1 MSQPKNASKLRFDIL
16 RLCGLILV
24 LTGAVSLILLTPSI
38 SSPAAVS
45 AVLALM
51 LSPVTD
57 SLERRGFTRSSAI
70 TLLFLGG
77 FALLALAFFWAAHTA
92 MGEWEGLRVSAP
104 RYFESTLAQLKQ
116 LEADLKGRYPALQS
130 VQVTDK
136 FDEWGKATG
145 RWFLLNAPGFM
156 GALFTHLLV
165 VPLLTFALLK
175 DGRILR
181 KKIFEHVPNRF
192 FETIFMVT
200 SRISASL
207 SDYLRA
213 KIVEAALVGL
223 LTALGLMAVGEPY
236 ALVLGAI
243 AGLGNI
249 IPYIGPVL
257 GAVPSILVVWL
268 DPPLRQLLLPV
279 IGVHVV
285 ANVVDTA
292 VIFPVVVA
300 KLVNLHPI
308 IMVLA
313 VMVGGQYYG
322 LVGMLISIPVATAVK
337 IVFQEIRVAVQD
349 RTPYQKAGS
358 SGAAT

>member
-1 MSQPKNASKLRFDIL
+1 MPRSKAVSKLRIDIL
-16 RLCGLILV
+16 RLCGLIFV
-24 LTGAVSLILLTPSI
+24 LAGAVSLILLTPSI

-57 SLERRGFTRSSAI
+57 ALERRGFTRGSAI

-77 FALLALAFFWAAHTA
+77 FALMGLTSVWIARTA
-92 MGEWEGLRVSAP
+92 MSEWEGLRVSAP
-104 RYFESTLAQLKQ
+104 RYFVSTLTQLQ
-116 LEADLKGRYPALQS
+116 QFEAELKGRFPALQS
-130 VQVTDK
+130 IQVTDK
-136 FDEWGKATG
+136 FDGWGKATG
-145 RWFLLNAPGFM
+145 QWFLLNAPGFM
-156 GALFTHLLV
+156 GAFFTHLLV

-181 KKIFEHVPNRF
+181 RKIFEHVPNRF

-257 GAVPSILVVWL
+257 GAIPSLLVVWL
-268 DPPLRQLLLPV
+268 DPPLRQLFLPV
-279 IGVHVV
+279 LGVHVV
-285 ANVVDTA
+285 ANVIDTA

-308 IMVLA
+308 VMVLA
-313 VMVGGQYYG
+313 VMIGGQYYG
-322 LVGMLISIPVATAVK
+322 LVGMLISIPVATAIK

-349 RTPYQKAGS
+349 RTPYLKAGNS
-358 SGAAT
+358 EAST